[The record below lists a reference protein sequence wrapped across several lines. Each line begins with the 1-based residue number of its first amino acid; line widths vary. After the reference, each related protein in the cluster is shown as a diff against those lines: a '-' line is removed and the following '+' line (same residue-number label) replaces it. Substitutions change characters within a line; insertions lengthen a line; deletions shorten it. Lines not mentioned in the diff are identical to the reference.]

1 MRPAGPTRKRQ
12 RKDERKRMR
21 KPRPGKRCP
30 SSGKLS
36 FATRAKAR
44 KHLLHVLGETATS
57 KRVYQ
62 CPHCDN
68 WHLTS
73 MARQPRRVPR
83 PKGTG

>member
-1 MRPAGPTRKRQ
+1 MRPPGPTRKRQ

-21 KPRPGKRCP
+21 KAPPDRCP
-30 SSGKLS
+30 TSGKLS